1 MRIIISFDYE
11 LYFHESGSAE
21 KCILNPTNALHEL
34 AKKHSVSFTYFV
46 DIGYLIK
53 LAEYAPIHENLQ
65 KDLEKLTTQIK
76 QLKDDGQEI
85 GLHIHPHW
93 EDTVFENGKWKFDV
107 TRYRLDHFSDEEIL
121 KIVTQYKQELEN
133 IVGKKI
139 EIYRAGGWCIQPFSK
154 LESCF
159 KELGLKLDSSVFPG
173 GYLQND
179 HYNIDFTKTPNKDV
193 YRFQNDVCQEE
204 ITGDFVEVP
213 ISAKQ
218 YSAAFYWQLYLL
230 GRLDPKNHKPW
241 GDGYP
246 VPVKGYR
253 KKVLAQGNLQCVSC
267 DGFFA
272 SQLKLELQKRHKAG
286 KDVLNVIGHPKALTT
301 FALNQL
307 DAFLSFAKKDHD
319 IVNFQSFL

>member
-11 LYFHESGSAE
+11 LYFHESGSAQ
-21 KCILNPTNALHEL
+21 KCILNPTQALHEL
-34 AKKHSVSFTYFV
+34 AQKHEVSFTYFV

-53 LAEYAPIHENLQ
+53 LAEYAAYNENLRR
-65 KDLEKLTTQIK
+65 DLDNVSAQIQ
-76 QLKDDGQEI
+76 QLSREGQEI

-93 EDTVFENGKWKFDV
+93 EDTVYENGKWEFNV
-107 TRYRLDHFSDEEIL
+107 SRYRLHHFSEDDIA
-121 KIVTQYKQELEN
+121 KIATHYKQELEN

-159 KELGLKLDSSVFPG
+159 KELGLKLDSSVYPG

-179 HYNIDFTKTPNKDV
+179 HYNIDFTKTPNKDY
-193 YRFQNDVCQEE
+193 YRFQSNVCQEE
-204 ITGDFVEVP
+204 ITGEFVEVP

-253 KKVLAQGNLQCVSC
+253 KKVLTQGNLQCVSC

-272 SQLKLELQKRHKAG
+272 SQLKLELQKRQKAG
-286 KDVLNVIGHPKALTT
+286 REVLNVIGHPKALTT
-301 FALNQL
+301 FALHQL
-307 DAFLSFAKKDHD
+307 DSFLSFAKEEHD